1 MGKFV
6 ESSEYISRIS
16 MREVSLGVK
25 KSFPEEM
32 VFEQRSEM

>member
-6 ESSEYISRIS
+6 EASEYISG